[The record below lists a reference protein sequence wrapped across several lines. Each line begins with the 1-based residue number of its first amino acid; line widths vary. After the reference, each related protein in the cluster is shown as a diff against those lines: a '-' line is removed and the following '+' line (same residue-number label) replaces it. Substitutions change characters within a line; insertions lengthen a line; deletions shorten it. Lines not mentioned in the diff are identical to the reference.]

1 MHKII
6 GVLLLVAGTFLVIR
20 GYDASRSVD
29 SQLSNLLGG
38 SSSHTATWLYI
49 GGAACCAVGLVEI
62 FRPSKS

>member
-6 GVLLLVAGTFLVIR
+6 GVLLVAMGSFLLTR

-29 SQLSNLLGG
+29 SQISNLLGG

-62 FRPSKS
+62 FRSSKN